1 MKDNK
6 TTVAH
11 IVIERLIEAGSEINF
26 PPGIAGDLKK
36 EHDWAV
42 FNENGPKI
50 ISNHKKLFE
59 NVCTEVD
66 YAVNEGVAFFDEEDG
81 TVYFEMNKL
90 LVNNK

>member
-11 IVIERLIEAGSEINF
+11 IVIERLRASGVKIDF
-26 PPGIAGDLKK
+26 PNDISGNLKK

-66 YAVNEGVAFFDEEDG
+66 YAVQEGVAFFDDEDG

-90 LVNNK
+90 TGK